1 MDPATALVLFGSKD
15 IVKKLLGPTADY
27 LGEGLKEFTEKRIEN
42 INSIF
47 SRAKNILGDR
57 IDDGG
62 AVPPKVLK
70 GIIEDGSYANDE
82 ITLEYYGG
90 VLASSRSGISRDDRG
105 ATFLSL
111 IGRLSTYQLRTHYIM
126 YRIIREL
133 FNNTNIK
140 FGLRQEREK
149 MFTYLPNSVYQ
160 AAMDFYGEEN
170 ELLITTSSLIGL
182 LNENLMD
189 KPWLLGSKENLQTNF
204 QDAQE
209 GGILFTPSNLGFE
222 LFMWVHG
229 YSDIGTESFF
239 NLDFDSDLNKYVTI
253 NAGYARVNKENI

>member
-42 INSIF
+42 IKSIF
-47 SRAKNILGDR
+47 SRAEKKLGEKINED
-57 IDDGG
+57 G

-126 YRIIREL
+126 YKIIREL
-133 FNNTNIK
+133 YGRTK
-140 FGLRQEREK
+140 VKYGLHEERKKLYTYIPDTVYEK
-149 MFTYLPNSVYQ
+149 
-160 AAMDFYGEEN
+160 AMDFSEDEN
-170 ELLITTSSLIGL
+170 PDLLTSSALFGL
-182 LNENLMD
+182 LKEDLFEY
-189 KPWLLGSKENLQTNF
+189 PWLYAGLEETQHEFK
-204 QDAQE
+204 DARE
-209 GGILFTPSNLGFE
+209 AGLLFTPSALGFE
-222 LFMWVHG
+222 LFMWSHG
-229 YSDIGTESFF
+229 YSHLGIEEFIKLSFESE
-239 NLDFDSDLNKYVTI
+239 LDNYVTI
-253 NAGYARVNKENI
+253 NPGYAAVEEPE